1 MKIRIQTQNQG
12 GALVMTLLTALVI
25 GITLASYLTMV
36 STQNVATM
44 RSLAWNS
51 AIPVVEAGVEA
62 ALTHLH
68 YKGVTNLYSEGW
80 EPVVGGYG
88 KRGTL
93 GDGSSYQVVIV
104 PPPPAPAPDAPII
117 TCLGEVPAP
126 LSPAS
131 QFGMILG
138 GLLLQPSATAVAMSR
153 KVRVTALRTPLFNI
167 SMFGD
172 DGIDLRGNNIMTDSF
187 DSTLEAESTNGKYD
201 PAKSSAEGDVATNS
215 GLVSSVSVGNA
226 DIKGKVSTGP
236 GGSVAIGPNGSV
248 GDKAWVEGGNN
259 GIQDGHIADDT
270 NVELF
275 SAQLPQGVNWTT
287 TYNGS
292 VNGTNILNGLA
303 QPGFFKL
310 NTFSGKVL
318 VTGNVTVYVP
328 LGGTLDFTGNSGVT
342 LANGATLKIYVGA
355 ADAKIS
361 GNGFMNPGSALNLQ
375 YWGLDS
381 NTSIQFG
388 GNAAY
393 TGTIYA
399 PEADFKLSGGGNDM
413 YDFVGACMTKKVT
426 MNGHF
431 KFHYDKALR
440 KLGPIMGYIVK
451 TWNEVDPFTVTYY

>member
-1 MKIRIQTQNQG
+1 
-12 GALVMTLLTALVI
+12 MTLLTALVI

-80 EPVVGGYG
+80 EPVAGGYS
-88 KRGTL
+88 KRGAFE
-93 GDGSSYQVVIV
+93 DGSSYQVVIV
-104 PPPPAPAPDAPII
+104 PPPPPPAQDAPII

-126 LSPAS
+126 LSPAT

-138 GLLLQPSATAVAMSR
+138 VILQPNPQAATMNR
-153 KVRVTALRTPLFNI
+153 KVRVTALRSPLFDRP
-167 SMFGD
+167 MFGR

-187 DSTLEAESTNGKYD
+187 DSSKPGVESTANGKYD

-215 GLVSSVSVGNA
+215 GLTSSVSVGNA

-259 GIQDGHIADDT
+259 GIQTGHVDDDT

-275 SAQLPQGVNWTT
+275 STQLPQLNWTT

-292 VNGTNILNGLA
+292 SNGTNILNGLLT
-303 QPGFFKL
+303 PGYFKL

-318 VTGNVTVYVP
+318 VVGDVTVYVP
-328 LGGTLDFTGNSGVT
+328 YGGTLDFTGNSGVT
-342 LANGATLKIYVGA
+342 LAKDATLKIYVGA

-361 GNGFMNPGSALNLQ
+361 GNGFVNSGSALNLQ

-399 PEADFKLSGGGNDM
+399 PQAEFKLNGGGNDM
-413 YDFVGACMTKKVT
+413 YDFVGACMVRQVT

-431 KFHYDKALR
+431 SFHYDKALR
-440 KLGPIMGYIVK
+440 NLGPILGYVVK
-451 TWNEVDPFTVTYY
+451 TWNEVDPFTVSYY